1 MIDVTAA
8 RRMEQRFEYGG
19 LAQSAREPRV
29 ACAPRREAAS
39 LSPQAAAAFGVAFVL
54 LWSLTYLVRQPGVAD
69 VAAQPFS
76 LLGNF
81 ALEGIAL
88 SLAWLGLLVS
98 ACVNIVARLLIWQI
112 QGGASSRA
120 LGTVR
125 V

>member
-8 RRMEQRFEYGG
+8 RRIESRYGG
-19 LAQSAREPRV
+19 ATRSALQPRV
-29 ACAPRREAAS
+29 ACAPRREPFS
-39 LSPQAAAAFGVAFVL
+39 FSPQAVAACGVAFVL
-54 LWSLTYLVRQPGVAD
+54 LWSLTYLVRQPGAAD

-98 ACVNIVARLLIWQI
+98 ACVALLRGAIVITPGR
-112 QGGASSRA
+112 
-120 LGTVR
+120 
-125 V
+125 

>member
-8 RRMEQRFEYGG
+8 RRMERRFEYDG

-29 ACAPRREAAS
+29 ACAPRGEAVS
-39 LSPQAAAAFGVAFVL
+39 LSPQAVAAIGVAFVL
-54 LWSLTYLVRQPGVAD
+54 LWSLTYLVRQPGVAG

-98 ACVNIVARLLIWQI
+98 ACVALLRGAIVITPGR
-112 QGGASSRA
+112 
-120 LGTVR
+120 
-125 V
+125 